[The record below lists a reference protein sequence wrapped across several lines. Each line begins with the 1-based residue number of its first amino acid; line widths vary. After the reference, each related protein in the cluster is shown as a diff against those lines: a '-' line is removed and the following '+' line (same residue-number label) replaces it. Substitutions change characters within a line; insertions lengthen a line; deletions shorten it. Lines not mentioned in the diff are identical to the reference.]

1 MPVFERPLMWV
12 LALATL
18 ISGVALLMMVL
29 QRKQE
34 ARQQREA
41 ELAKRR
47 PPPPRKRVEEAP
59 LIAHPSANMEDL
71 SKICPAC
78 GSRYGAEYRVCA
90 RDDVELS
97 ALN

>member
-1 MPVFERPLMWV
+1 VLFQQPLIWV

-29 QRKQE
+29 QRRQE
-34 ARQQREA
+34 ARQKQEA
-41 ELAKRR
+41 EQAKRR
-47 PPPPRKRVEEAP
+47 LPPPRKRVTEAP
-59 LIAHPSANMEDL
+59 MIAKPSDKLEDM